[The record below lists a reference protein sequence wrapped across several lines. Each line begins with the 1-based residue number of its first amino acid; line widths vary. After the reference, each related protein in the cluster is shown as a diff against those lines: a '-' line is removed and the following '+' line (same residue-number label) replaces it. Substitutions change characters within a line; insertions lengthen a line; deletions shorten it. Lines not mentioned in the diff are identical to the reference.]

1 MPLGRR
7 YWRPRLLPYEPQLQQ
22 PGRLRIPEAKFG
34 PPLEMPE
41 PPSFGG
47 LPDFRPGRGGGT
59 GGGTGGG
66 QGPGEGI
73 GSAPGVGES
82 DVVFDVGT
90 GEWVPRSE
98 IPEPGAIETPPTP
111 TGPGVQPTPQP
122 PEPSPPTDVPV
133 DMIEPPAP
141 AEPINVSPYP
151 TPDTPRYDHGA
162 GEWVSEEEYALR
174 FPTPQLYTREE
185 EERLGVEFPRTEI
198 PQEEIDYREELEEGG
213 LPFPPLPGTEIPI
226 EGGVPEDIR
235 AYDPDDAIEQERR
248 RQLEVELEVARQQGD
263 AAREAEILDD
273 LEASYGRPWDPATDP
288 SATVGGA
295 PGGGGGGGQ
304 DPDTIIGI
312 NPEEQENVPQTPEE
326 VAANPRLESNF
337 EAMWETVTDPSLIEP
352 EREAMGENPNQAMV
366 DFLWQTPGALE
377 WAIETGRLQEGE
389 GGPSNIFERILAG
402 GRDVLAGALLTGAV
416 IATGGALGV
425 PGLGGAAGATAARET
440 GRFAAPNIPLSEI
453 GIL

>member
-1 MPLGRR
+1 MP
-7 YWRPRLLPYEPQLQQ
+7 YRPELQR
-22 PGRLRIPEAKFG
+22 PGRLSIPMAKIG
-34 PPLEMPE
+34 PPLPGVPE
-41 PPSFGG
+41 SSFGG
-47 LPDFRPGRGGGT
+47 FPDLEPGAGGGS

-66 QGPGEGI
+66 QGPGEGT

-82 DVVFDVGT
+82 DMVFDVGT

-98 IPEPGAIETPPTP
+98 IPEPGAIEAPPSP
-111 TGPGVQPTPQP
+111 SGPGVQPTPQP
-122 PEPSPPTDVPV
+122 PEPPPPTDVPV
-133 DMIEPPAP
+133 DAVEPPAP
-141 AEPINVSPYP
+141 VTEP
-151 TPDTPRYDHGA
+151 TPVEDSIYAERVWDTA
-162 GEWVSEEEYALR
+162 TGEWISREEAEARYPPPITIPIGFEEREEY
-174 FPTPQLYTREE
+174 P
-185 EERLGVEFPRTEI
+185 GVEPPRTDI
-198 PQEEIDYREELEEGG
+198 PEEEIDYREELEEGG

-226 EGGVPEDIR
+226 EGGIMGPVDTR

-248 RQLEVELEVARQQGD
+248 RRLEVELEVARQQGD

-273 LEASYGRPWDPATDP
+273 LEASYGRPWDPTTDP

-295 PGGGGGGGQ
+295 PGGGGGGG
-304 DPDTIIGI
+304 DVTDTIIGI

-337 EAMWETVTDPSLIEP
+337 EAMWETVTDPSMIEP
-352 EREAMGENPNQAMV
+352 EREVLGENPNQAMV
-366 DFLWQTPGALE
+366 DFLSQTPGALE
-377 WAIETGRLQEGE
+377 WAIQTGRLQEGE

-416 IATGGALGV
+416 IATGGALGI

-453 GIL
+453 GIP